1 MWKEPEQQV
10 LAGWNTWYNESLL
23 NHVLL
28 PWGLTI
34 ELNFR
39 KKSSGD
45 LLKNTMI
52 NRDPPQQ
59 LKVDVRSL
67 DGAYTCLHL
76 RHGTTPIKVESAV
89 KDGEQVILITPH
101 GYYTSDE
108 QLIVSLA
115 FLWGMDGT
123 VTKKNGR
130 LGAVCPDGRE
140 VALYTNTAPEQY
152 YLPGWHAPSMFFSLN
167 APVVI
172 STVPC
177 TTQEACRLM
186 GEARAAV
193 LTESRRYGDHGET
206 FQSMQSVLGWNTIYD
221 PCRERVCSPVTRNW
235 IRHVPCKLFC
245 WDTFFGAMMLAKGGA
260 DALAWCN
267 VHAKLADAKPNGMV
281 PNIEETSH
289 SQPQVGSLCVAE
301 IYKSDQNIME
311 LQTVY
316 PALLKWNTWYYENR
330 MMPDGTMCWGDRDP
344 DTGAGSLF
352 GAKCESGM
360 DNAPAFDD
368 AVRDPETGMLMQADV
383 GLTGLFIRDCDA
395 LMQLATELGRTDDI
409 AILQERKNRAKQGLA
424 LLWNEADGIFE
435 NKDLLTGQ
443 WVNRL
448 SPMNFFAL
456 YSDDVTMAQKRRMMD
471 EYLLNPDEFWGEW
484 VLPSISRRDCAFE
497 EQHYW
502 RGRIWAPLNFLVY
515 DALKCAGLTAEAKM
529 LAEKSEKLLLKEW
542 REHRHVHE
550 NYSAVDGT
558 GCSARQSDAFYH
570 WGALLGYMALDA
582 QTL

>member
-1 MWKEPEQQV
+1 MMENPTQNI
-10 LAGWNTWYNESLL
+10 LRWNTWYNENMLT
-23 NHVLL
+23 HVLL
-28 PWGLTI
+28 PWGLAI

-39 KKSSGD
+39 KRSNGD
-45 LLKNTMI
+45 LLKNAMI
-52 NRDPPQQ
+52 NRDAPQQ
-59 LKVDVRSL
+59 IKVDVRSF

-76 RHGTTPIKVESAV
+76 RHGTTPLRVESTAQ
-89 KDGEQVILITPH
+89 DGEQVILITPD

-108 QLIVSLA
+108 RLMVSMV
-115 FLWGMDGT
+115 FLWGKDGT
-123 VTKKNGR
+123 VTKQGTQ
-130 LGAVCPDGRE
+130 LSAECPDGTK
-140 VALYTNTAPEQY
+140 VCLYSNTPPEEE
-152 YLPGWHAPSMFFSLN
+152 YLPGWHLPTLFFPLN
-167 APVVI
+167 TPVVI
-172 STVPC
+172 ATYPC
-177 TTQEACRLM
+177 TTQEACAKIRT
-186 GEARAAV
+186 ARQQVLSASAA
-193 LTESRRYGDHGET
+193 YGDHAET
-206 FQSMQSVLGWNTIYD
+206 FQAMQSVLGWNTIYD
-221 PCRERVCSPVTRNW
+221 PCGKGVCSPVTRNW
-235 IRHVPCKLFC
+235 IKNVPCKLFC

-267 VHAKLADAKPNGMV
+267 VRAKLHDAKPNGMV
-281 PNIEETSH
+281 PNVEETSH
-289 SQPQVGSLCVAE
+289 SQPPVGSLCVAE
-301 IYKSDQNIME
+301 IYKYGRNTAE

-330 MMPDGTMCWGDRDP
+330 STPEGFLCWGDRDP
-344 DTGAGSLF
+344 ATGAGSLF

-360 DNAPAFDD
+360 DNAPVFDD
-368 AVRDPETGMLMQADV
+368 AVRNPETGLLMQADV
-383 GLTGLFIRDCDA
+383 GLTGLFIRDCDV
-395 LMQLATELGRTDDI
+395 LMRLAGELGRTDDI
-409 AILQERKNRAKQGLA
+409 VLLQARKNRAKQGLA
-424 LLWNEADGIFE
+424 KLWNETDGIYE

-456 YSDDVTMAQKRRMMD
+456 YSDDVTAEQKRRMMD

-484 VLPSISRRDCAFE
+484 VLPSVRRRDSACE

-515 DALKCAGLTAEAKM
+515 DALKSAGLTAEAKM
-529 LAEKSEKLLLKEW
+529 LAEKSETLFRKEW